1 MSSTNDSAPVS
12 LLRILRGTPGP
23 LVSFGLI
30 SMVANLLMLVGSI
43 FMLQVYDRVLP
54 SRSLPTLVALL
65 MLVALLYLLYAGI
78 DALRSRMAARFSM
91 LLDEAVSPLA
101 FEVGTRARLG
111 IYGKVQADPVRD
123 LDTVRTFIGGGA
135 PAMFFDLPWI
145 PVYLGLIFLLHPLLG
160 WLTVAGG
167 LVITGLLVATEFLA
181 RKPQKEVSAAVSQKQ
196 LQVDDTRNAAESVVA
211 MGLMSASLRRWRIAS
226 ETLARASLSSVD
238 RNSLFSSLSKTFRML
253 LQSAV
258 LAAGAYLVIRNELSG
273 GVMIAASIL
282 SSKALSPVEQ
292 AVAQWRGFVGAR
304 QAWDRLKRM
313 LKANQLLQPE
323 VTLPTPRALLVVRQ
337 LASGP
342 TRQAPLV
349 QGVSFD
355 LSAGEAM
362 AVLGPSGSGKST
374 IARALVGAWPA
385 LMGEIRLDGSELGHF
400 QEGHRGR
407 FIGYLGQQV
416 DLFSGTVAENITRF
430 SDKADPDG
438 LFAAAAAAGVH
449 ELIAALPNGYDTPIG
464 PGGAVLSAGQRQRV
478 GLARALYGDP
488 FLLVLDEPNSNLD
501 GEGDAALNAAI
512 EAAKKRGAIVVIVA
526 HRPSALVAV
535 DKVLFMRGGR
545 QQGFGPKDEILQRF
559 VQPTHPPKVRPMV
572 ALSNG

>member
-1 MSSTNDSAPVS
+1 MSSTNGRSPVS
-12 LLRILRGTPGP
+12 LLNLLRGSPGP
-23 LVSFGLI
+23 LLSFALI
-30 SMVANLLMLVGSI
+30 SMIANLLMLVGSI

-65 MLVALLYLLYAGI
+65 VMVGLLYLLYAGI
-78 DALRSRMAARFSM
+78 DTLRSRMAARFSM
-91 LLDEAVSPLA
+91 LLDEAISPLA

-123 LDTVRTFIGGGA
+123 LDTVRSFVGGGA

-145 PVYLGLIFLLHPLLG
+145 PVYLALIFLLHPMLG

-167 LVITGLLVATEFLA
+167 LVISGLLVATELLS
-181 RKPQKEVSAAVSQKQ
+181 RKPQKDLSSAVSQKQ
-196 LQVDDTRNAAESVVA
+196 LHVDDTRNAAESVIA
-211 MGLMSASLRRWRIAS
+211 MGLMSAALRRWRVAS
-226 ETLARASLSSVD
+226 DSLARASLSSID
-238 RNSLFSSLSKTFRML
+238 RNSVLASLSKTFRMF

-258 LAAGAYLVIRNELSG
+258 LALGAYLVIRNEMSG

-292 AVAQWRGFVGAR
+292 AVAQWKGFVAAR

-313 LKANQLLQPE
+313 LAANQHPQPE
-323 VTLPTPRALLVVRQ
+323 VTLPTPHSSFVVRQ
-337 LASGP
+337 LAAGP
-342 TRQAPLV
+342 TRQTPLV
-349 QGVSFD
+349 QGVSFE
-355 LSAGEAM
+355 LAAGEAM
-362 AVLGPSGSGKST
+362 AVLGPSGSGKSSL
-374 IARALVGAWPA
+374 ARALVGAWPA
-385 LMGEIRLDGSELGHF
+385 LTGEIRLDGSELTHF
-400 QEGHRGR
+400 QEGQRGR

-416 DLFSGTVAENITRF
+416 DLFSGTIAENITRF
-430 SDKADPDG
+430 ATGADPDG
-438 LFAAAAAAGVH
+438 LFKAAAAAGVH

-501 GEGDAALNAAI
+501 GDGDAALTAAI
-512 EAAKKRGAIVVIVA
+512 EGAKRRGAIVLLVA
-526 HRPSALVAV
+526 HRPSALAAV
-535 DKVLFMRGGR
+535 DKILFLRGGR
-545 QQGFGPKDEILQRF
+545 QQGFGPKDEMLQRF
-559 VQPTHPPKVRPMV
+559 TQKAAAPNLRPMV